1 MVLPEVNSNNFFFR
15 LSRFP
20 VDGVETI
27 LDIHSSGKRIF
38 ISVTRF
44 RESIRKNYINFNHS
58 EIVEKPKIGVE
69 ISISEFNRNE
79 PILKDITNNNIFNLL
94 SDLSSDINDSHYFIF
109 FTDSHNCIF
118 SGISNPYEKDNEQW
132 IRILNRSYG
141 SELAPPRRIVK
152 SSLISK

>member
-20 VDGVETI
+20 VEGVETI
-27 LDIHSSGKRIF
+27 LDIHSSGDRIF

-44 RESIRKNYINFNHS
+44 RKSIRKHYINSKNS
-58 EIVEKPKIGVE
+58 EIVVNPKIDVE

-94 SDLSSDINDSHYFIF
+94 SDLSTDINDNHYFIF
-109 FTDSHNCIF
+109 FTDSHNCIS
-118 SGISNPYEKDNEQW
+118 SGISNPYEKHNEQW

-152 SSLISK
+152 RSLISK